1 MRNKELKMK
10 KIKERLNRYLL
21 NHSFLLLQFISG
33 TIGWILAYWTCLILN
48 VDNVWIALMIF
59 IPFIF
64 IPSLTITKFY
74 SKYKKKMNKS
84 LLIKEAIINHFTFKE
99 KISLLTRRFTE
110 RKDLTKV
117 KIDLINSLKEKGIDV
132 YEIEEKGYKRLKG
145 DNINKKEKD

>member
-1 MRNKELKMK
+1 MK

-84 LLIKEAIINHFTFKE
+84 LSIKEAIINHFTFKE